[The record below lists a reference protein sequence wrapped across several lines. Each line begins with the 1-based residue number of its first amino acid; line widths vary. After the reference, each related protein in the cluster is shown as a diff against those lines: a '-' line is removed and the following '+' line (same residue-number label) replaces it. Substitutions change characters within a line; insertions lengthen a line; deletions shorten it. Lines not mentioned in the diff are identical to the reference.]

1 MSDSF
6 KVPIPVN
13 EPIKD
18 YAPNSDE
25 KRSLIEKN
33 K

>member
-6 KVPIPVN
+6 RVPVPVN

-25 KRSLIEKN
+25 KRSLVQKN
-33 K
+33 